1 MKRNRLLVL
10 SSVALIASGALMFA
24 CSGGDDDSD
33 SGSDAAKTDAKAD
46 QSVTD
51 AKADSTTADGGAD
64 TGNDATVNDAP
75 NDTTLSDAAEDA
87 DADTDADDGSTVTD
101 GSSDAITDASSD
113 GGTVVTFMVL
123 RVGGDVDAGADAA
136 LSNGA
141 TQTYLEERSA
151 VDGSLVRI
159 IALPIAADDA
169 GNEPFAVQGNST
181 AEGSLT
187 RSADTH
193 YVVIGGYATAPG
205 PFDGGVAK
213 TATDA
218 GVPRVV
224 ARVDKNGN
232 IDTTTQ
238 LFAFNKVNIRGAAS
252 NDGTAFWASGAGNSS
267 EGTQYVTLGSTG
279 ATTNL
284 DTTLTNQRVVQIFG
298 GQVYISSASTPYRGV
313 STLGTGMPTTAGQT
327 VTLLPGM
334 PGDAGSAYGFSMLDL
349 DGSVSGLDTL
359 YIADDGVSSA
369 TPGILK
375 YVFDGNTWTKI
386 ATFTDKTTTGFR
398 GLTAY
403 FDGTN
408 IVVLGTTG
416 DSTNPN
422 TVVKYVDDGVNTTP
436 TGTILATAPTNC
448 AFRGIALS
456 PQ

>member
-10 SSVALIASGALMFA
+10 SSLALVASGALVFA
-24 CSGGDDDSD
+24 CSGDDSTGD
-33 SGSDAAKTDAKAD
+33 GGSDAKADQTTKDGGSDAAKDGAPFG
-46 QSVTD
+46 
-51 AKADSTTADGGAD
+51 DGGQDATIQD
-64 TGNDATVNDAP
+64 SGNDATLSDA
-75 NDTTLSDAAEDA
+75 TTSDAAEDA
-87 DADTDADDGSTVTD
+87 DADD
-101 GSSDAITDASSD
+101 GSSVTDAVVESSTD

-123 RVGGDVDAGADAA
+123 RVGGDVDAGGTAA
-136 LSNGA
+136 LSSAA
-141 TQTYLEERSA
+141 TPAYVEERNVS
-151 VDGSLVRI
+151 DGSLVRV
-159 IALPIAADDA
+159 IALPAAADDA
-169 GNEPFAVQGNST
+169 GNEPFSVQGNST

-187 RSADTH
+187 LSADGH
-193 YVVIGGYATAPG
+193 YVVVAGYGTSPG
-205 PFDGGVAK
+205 NFADASVSK

-218 GVPRVV
+218 GVPRVI
-224 ARVDKNGN
+224 ARLDKNGT

-238 LFAFNKVNIRGAAS
+238 LMAFNKVNIRGAAT
-252 NDGTAFWASGAGNSS
+252 NDGTSFWASGAGNTS
-267 EGTQYVTLGSTG
+267 EGTQYVILGSTG

-298 GQVYISSASTPYRGV
+298 GQVYVSSGAGAFHGV

-327 VTLLPGM
+327 VTILPGV

-349 DGSVSGLDTL
+349 DGSVTGLDTM
-359 YIADDGVSSA
+359 YIADDGVSSS
-369 TPGILK
+369 TPGVNK
-375 YVFDGNTWTKI
+375 WVFDGSNWSKI

-408 IVVLGTTG
+408 IVILATTG

-422 TVVKYVDDGVNTTP
+422 TIVKYIDDGVNLTP
-436 TGTILATAPTNC
+436 TGTVIATAPTNC